1 MFLTTDHSSQ
11 VNTGFPRHCS
21 FREHDWQILASF
33 WHPVA
38 FVHDIKDKPVAAK
51 LLDVN
56 LVIYRTGAGITVAK
70 DQCAHRGVK
79 LSLGRVQ
86 DDLLICPMHG
96 LHYDGGGVCRKIP
109 SIADPTAKIPDK
121 LRLRT
126 YRSEERYGLLWV
138 CLKDEPAW
146 PLPYWRH
153 LEDPVYQPNYVPPG
167 NWQVS
172 AGRHVENFN
181 DVAHFPWVHGATFGG
196 GMDASYPL
204 YQVQH
209 TDYGLNF
216 RMPYLELLNRFPDG
230 RDDLQQREVVYS
242 YELTFPFSTLLE
254 VAVKESDYILVILDT
269 VCPISARES
278 GIFQITADNFGNPN
292 PTEQVQETLAI
303 NDEDQ
308 PLVESQYPYEL
319 PLDLREEINIPA
331 DRMSLE
337 YRKALASKFNLG
349 APVTGPAS
357 P

>member
-1 MFLTTDHSSQ
+1 MFRTTNQSTLTATDLPP
-11 VNTGFPRHCS
+11 GCS
-21 FREHDWQILASF
+21 FRESDWHILAAF

-38 FVHDIKDKPVAAK
+38 FVHDITDRPLAAK

-56 LVIYRTGAGITVAK
+56 LALYRTASGITVAK
-70 DQCAHRGVK
+70 DQCPHRGVK
-79 LSLGRVQ
+79 ISLGRVQ

-96 LHYDGGGVCRKIP
+96 LHYDGNGVCRKIP
-109 SIADPTAKIPDK
+109 SIADPTAAIPDK

-126 YRSEERYGLLWV
+126 YRSEVRYGILWV
-138 CLKDEPAW
+138 CLKDEPIW

-167 NWQVS
+167 AWQVA

-196 GMDASYPL
+196 GPDAAYPR

-209 TDYGLNF
+209 TDYGLSF
-216 RMPYLELLNRFPDG
+216 HIPYLELLNRFPDG

-254 VAVKESDYILVILDT
+254 VAVQESDYIQVILDT
-269 VCPISARES
+269 VCPISARQS

-292 PTEQVQETLAI
+292 PAEQVQETVAI

-308 PLVESQYPYEL
+308 PLVESQYPQEL

-331 DRMSLE
+331 DRMSLA
-337 YRKALASKFNLG
+337 YRKALAEKFNLG
-349 APVTGPAS
+349 APMAGT
-357 P
+357 

>member
-1 MFLTTDHSSQ
+1 MFQATDHSTR
-11 VNTGFPRHCS
+11 VNTDLPRHCT
-21 FREHDWQILASF
+21 FRESDWHILAGF

-38 FVHDIKDKPVAAK
+38 FVHDIKDKPVAAR

-70 DQCAHRGVK
+70 DQCAHRGVRM
-79 LSLGRVQ
+79 SLGRLQ
-86 DDLLICPMHG
+86 QDLLVCPMHG
-96 LHYDGGGVCRKIP
+96 LHYDGEGVCRKIP

-121 LRLRT
+121 LRLHT
-126 YRSEERYGLLWV
+126 YRNEERYGILWV
-138 CLKDEPAW
+138 CLKDEPVW
-146 PLPYWRH
+146 PLPCWRH
-153 LEDPVYQPNYVPPG
+153 LEDSAYRPNYVPPG
-167 NWQVS
+167 KWQVS

-196 GMDASYPL
+196 GMDAAYPL
-204 YQVQH
+204 YRVQH
-209 TDYGLNF
+209 TDYGLSF

-269 VCPISARES
+269 VCPVSARES

-292 PTEQVQETLAI
+292 PAQQVQETLNI

-308 PLVESQYPYEL
+308 PLVESQYPPEL
-319 PLDLREEINIPA
+319 PLDLRDEINIPA

-337 YRKALASKFNLG
+337 YRKALTNKFGLG
-349 APVTGPAS
+349 APVPEQAAQ
-357 P
+357 